1 MATGDLFKLNG
12 LRGGSDSTSGA
23 AADAAGAPEDDLAPP
38 LGGTRA
44 EAVQRLQIGLSG
56 LAAMLLLVGL
66 ANIIQDRARV
76 SEASAVPE
84 AAPTVAPAEAPP
96 PLTDPLADAGVVP
109 DMPADAASAAA
120 VADSAG
126 VPGQGNGSGRP
137 TP

>member
-1 MATGDLFKLNG
+1 MATGDLFRLNG
-12 LRGGSDSTSGA
+12 LRGGAGHFGEASPSLAGA
-23 AADAAGAPEDDLAPP
+23 AEGELASAP
-38 LGGTRA
+38 LGGSRA

-66 ANIIQDRARV
+66 ANIIQDRAQV

-84 AAPTVAPAEAPP
+84 AAPTVAPAEVA

-109 DMPADAASAAA
+109 DMPADATAS
-120 VADSAG
+120 
-126 VPGQGNGSGRP
+126 PGQESAIVPERGNGTNRP

>member
-1 MATGDLFKLNG
+1 MATGDLFKLSG
-12 LRGGSDSTSGA
+12 LRGTPGPSGERT
-23 AADAAGAPEDDLAPP
+23 PDLAVGAEEELASPP

-44 EAVQRLQIGLSG
+44 EALQRLQIGLSG

-84 AAPTVAPAEAPP
+84 AAPTVAPSAPP

-109 DMPADAASAAA
+109 DMPADGTAEPGQPTAI
-120 VADSAG
+120 
-126 VPGQGNGSGRP
+126 VPEQGNGSARA

>member
-1 MATGDLFKLNG
+1 MATGDLFELNG
-12 LRGGSDSTSGA
+12 LEGVSGSAGQSAAKAKGG
-23 AADAAGAPEDDLAPP
+23 PEEDLAPP

-66 ANIIQDRARV
+66 ANIIQNRAQV
-76 SEASAVPE
+76 SEATAVPE
-84 AAPTVAPAEAPP
+84 AAPTVAPAEAP

-109 DMPADAASAAA
+109 DMPADATSVPDRDAAI
-120 VADSAG
+120 
-126 VPGQGNGSGRP
+126 VPERGNGNNRT